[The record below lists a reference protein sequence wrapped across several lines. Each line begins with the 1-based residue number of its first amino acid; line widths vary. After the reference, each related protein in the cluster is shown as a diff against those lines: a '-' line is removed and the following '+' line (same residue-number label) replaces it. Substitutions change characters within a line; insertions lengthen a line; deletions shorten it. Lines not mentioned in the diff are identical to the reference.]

1 VHHDSCEFK
10 KKKKTHAPSWLQC
23 MTKKCCA
30 LFGKEMF
37 CISTWEQLAM
47 MESEWSE

>member
-1 VHHDSCEFK
+1 MIVGTKNKFNHMLP
-10 KKKKTHAPSWLQC
+10 TWLQC

-37 CISTWEQLAM
+37 RISTWELAM
-47 MESEWSE
+47 MESEWNK